1 MRPTQPSAV
10 LTYGTVMDKVL
21 RDPIGVKTKVNGKYP
36 FEFKAPTY
44 DNRSSRGISAGDY
57 YGVGHR
63 TPVGSEKASSLDS
76 GPIPQKAECFAPG
89 KIFGKED
96 KKG

>member
-1 MRPTQPSAV
+1 MR
-10 LTYGTVMDKVL
+10 KVL
-21 RDPIGVKTKVNGKYP
+21 EDPIGVKTKVDGQYP

-63 TPVGSEKASSLDS
+63 TPNGREEARGMSQ
-76 GPIPQKAECFAPG
+76 GPIPQKAECFSPVE
-89 KIFGKED
+89 IFSKED